1 MNSEQ
6 AVTVSRQG
14 PVATIRLNRPQ
25 ARNAINRALRV
36 ELTAALLE
44 LASDDDVRVV
54 VLRGDARA
62 FSAGGDLKEAAH
74 ADSAVSLAMGK
85 RVVTA
90 LVDFPKVVV
99 AVIRGHCAG
108 AGISIA
114 LACDLVVADETALFT
129 PAFLAAGL
137 VPDMGATHWLV
148 RQIGVLRAKDLL
160 LTGRQLTAA
169 EAHELGLVSRL
180 WPQDQL
186 EEQLSTLLEQLAAL
200 PIEAAGWT
208 RRLLN
213 HSFQCDFSASYEA
226 EVAAALA
233 VMARSTH

>member
-1 MNSEQ
+1 MTEAP
-6 AVTVSRQG
+6 AVIVTRDG
-14 PVATIRLNRPQ
+14 PVATIQLNRPQ

-36 ELTAALLE
+36 GLTEALHE
-44 LASDDDVRVV
+44 LAIDEEVRVV

-74 ADSAVSLAMGK
+74 VDSAVSLAMGK

-99 AVIRGHCAG
+99 AVVRGHCAG

-114 LACDLVVADETALFT
+114 LACDLVVADDTALFT

-148 RQIGVLRAKDLL
+148 RQIGLLRAKDLL

-169 EAHELGLVSRL
+169 EALDLGLVSRL
-180 WPQDQL
+180 WPADEL
-186 EEQLSTLLEQLAAL
+186 EERLAGLLEQLASL
-200 PIEAAGWT
+200 PVDAAGWT

-213 HSFQCDFSASYEA
+213 HSFQSDLSASYEA

-233 VMARSTH
+233 VIARAQL